1 MRIIKGTEIR
11 DMVASLCIE
20 AAYNLPENE
29 IKLLRSA
36 LNKEKGRAANLIRL
50 ILKNAKI
57 ASKGEYPLCQDTGS
71 AVVFAE
77 IGEKVHIEGNINEAV
92 NEGVRKGYK
101 EGYLRKS
108 IVSNP
113 LFDRKNS
120 GDNTPAILHL
130 SIVKGDRIKLKVL
143 LKGGGAENAS
153 RLKMFTPAD
162 GKEEIISFIKQS
174 VKDAGGKACPP
185 YILGVGI
192 GGDFEQCAFLA
203 KKALTRSRANS
214 KKSYALLEEDILREV
229 NSLGI
234 GAQGLGGK
242 VTALAVYVE
251 SAPCHMASLP
261 VALNICCHSHRI
273 KGGVI

>member
-1 MRIIKGTEIR
+1 MRIIKSSEIR
-11 DMVASLCIE
+11 DIVAALCIE
-20 AAYNLPENE
+20 AAYNLPKKE
-29 IKLLRSA
+29 IKLLKSA
-36 LNKEKGRAANLIRL
+36 LNKEKDRAANLIRL
-50 ILKNAKI
+50 IIKNAQI
-57 ASKGEYPLCQDTGS
+57 ASRGIYPLCQDTGTT
-71 AVVFAE
+71 VVFAE
-77 IGEKVHIEGNINEAV
+77 IGERVHIEGNINEAV

-113 LFDRKNS
+113 LLNRKNT

-130 SIVKGDRIKLKVL
+130 SIVKGDKIKLKVL

-153 RLKMFTPAD
+153 KLKMFTPAD
-162 GKEEIISFIKQS
+162 GKEEIIDFIKQT

-185 YILGVGI
+185 YVLGVGI

-203 KKALTRSRANS
+203 KKALTRNRANS
-214 KKSYALLEEDILREV
+214 QKRYTLLEKEILKAV

-242 VTALAVYVE
+242 VTALSVYVE

-261 VALNICCHSHRI
+261 VAVNICCHSHRI
-273 KGGVI
+273 KEGVI

>member
-1 MRIIKGTEIR
+1 MRIIKGAEIR

-20 AAYNLPENE
+20 AAYNLPEKE

-214 KKSYALLEEDILREV
+214 NKSYALLEEDILREV

>member
-1 MRIIKGTEIR
+1 MRIIKSSEIR
-11 DMVASLCIE
+11 DIVAALCIE
-20 AAYNLPENE
+20 AAYNLPKKE
-29 IKLLRSA
+29 IKLLKSA
-36 LNKEKGRAANLIRL
+36 LNKEKDRAANLIRL
-50 ILKNAKI
+50 IIKNAQI
-57 ASKGEYPLCQDTGS
+57 ASRGIYPLCQDTGS
-71 AVVFAE
+71 TVVFAE
-77 IGEKVHIEGNINEAV
+77 IGEDIHIEGNINEAV

-113 LFDRKNS
+113 LLNRKNT

-130 SIVKGDRIKLKVL
+130 SIVKGDKIKLKVL

-162 GKEEIISFIKQS
+162 GKEEIIDFIKQS
-174 VKDAGGKACPP
+174 VKEAGGKACPP
-185 YILGVGI
+185 YILGIGI

-203 KKALTRSRANS
+203 KKALTRNRANS
-214 KKSYALLEEDILREV
+214 KKSCALLEKEILREV

-242 VTALAVYVE
+242 VTALSVYVE

-261 VALNICCHSHRI
+261 VAVNICCHSHRI
-273 KGGVI
+273 KEGVI

>member
-1 MRIIKGTEIR
+1 MRIIKGAEIR

-20 AAYNLPENE
+20 AAYNLPEKE

-36 LNKEKGRAANLIRL
+36 LNKEKGRAANLIRQ

>member
-1 MRIIKGTEIR
+1 MRIIKGAEIR

-20 AAYNLPENE
+20 AAYNLPEKE

>member
-1 MRIIKGTEIR
+1 MRIIKSSEIR
-11 DMVASLCIE
+11 DIVAALCIE
-20 AAYNLPENE
+20 AAYNF
-29 IKLLRSA
+29 
-36 LNKEKGRAANLIRL
+36 KEKGRAANLIRL

-71 AVVFAE
+71 TVVFAE
-77 IGEKVHIEGNINEAV
+77 IGEDIHIEGNINEAV

-113 LFDRKNS
+113 LLNRKNT

-130 SIVKGDRIKLKVL
+130 SIVKGDKIKLKVL

-162 GKEEIISFIKQS
+162 GKEEIIDFIKQS
-174 VKDAGGKACPP
+174 VKEAGGKACPP
-185 YILGVGI
+185 YILGIGI

-203 KKALTRSRANS
+203 KKALTRNRANS
-214 KKSYALLEEDILREV
+214 KKSCALLEKEILREV

-242 VTALAVYVE
+242 VTALSVYVE

-261 VALNICCHSHRI
+261 VAVNICCHSHRI
-273 KGGVI
+273 KEGVI

>member
-1 MRIIKGTEIR
+1 MRIIKSSEIR
-11 DMVASLCIE
+11 DIVAALCIE
-20 AAYNLPENE
+20 AAYNLPKKE
-29 IKLLRSA
+29 IKLLRAA

-71 AVVFAE
+71 TVVFAE
-77 IGEKVHIEGNINEAV
+77 IGEDIHIEGNINEAV

-108 IVSNP
+108 IVNP
-113 LFDRKNS
+113 LLNRKNT

-130 SIVKGDRIKLKVL
+130 SIVKGDKIKLKVL

-162 GKEEIISFIKQS
+162 GKEEIIDFIKQT

-185 YILGVGI
+185 YILGIGI

-203 KKALTRSRANS
+203 KKALTRNRANS
-214 KKSYALLEEDILREV
+214 QKRYTLLEKEILREV

-242 VTALAVYVE
+242 VTALSVYVE

-261 VALNICCHSHRI
+261 VAVNICCHSHRI
-273 KGGVI
+273 KEGVI

>member
-1 MRIIKGTEIR
+1 MRIIKSAEIR

-20 AAYNLPENE
+20 AAYNLPKNE
-29 IKLLRSA
+29 IKLLRAA

-71 AVVFAE
+71 AVIFAE

>member
-1 MRIIKGTEIR
+1 MRIIKSSEIR
-11 DMVASLCIE
+11 DIVAALCIE
-20 AAYNLPENE
+20 AAYNLPKKE
-29 IKLLRSA
+29 IKLLRAA

-71 AVVFAE
+71 TVVFAE
-77 IGEKVHIEGNINEAV
+77 IGEDIHIEGNINEAV

-113 LFDRKNS
+113 LLNRKNT

-130 SIVKGDRIKLKVL
+130 SIVKGDKIKLKVL

-162 GKEEIISFIKQS
+162 GKEEIIDFIKQS
-174 VKDAGGKACPP
+174 VKEAGGKACPP
-185 YILGVGI
+185 YILGIGI

-203 KKALTRSRANS
+203 KKALTRNRANS
-214 KKSYALLEEDILREV
+214 KKSCALLEKEILREV

-242 VTALAVYVE
+242 VTALSVYVE

-261 VALNICCHSHRI
+261 VAVNICCHSHRI
-273 KGGVI
+273 KEGVI

>member
-1 MRIIKGTEIR
+1 MRIIKGAEIR

-20 AAYNLPENE
+20 AAYNLPEKE

-229 NSLGI
+229 NSLGR

>member
-1 MRIIKGTEIR
+1 MRIIKSSEIR
-11 DMVASLCIE
+11 DIVAALCIE
-20 AAYNLPENE
+20 AAYNLPKKE
-29 IKLLRSA
+29 IKLLRAA

-71 AVVFAE
+71 TVVFAE
-77 IGEKVHIEGNINEAV
+77 IGEDIHIEGNINEAV

-108 IVSNP
+108 IVNP
-113 LFDRKNS
+113 LLNRKNT

-130 SIVKGDRIKLKVL
+130 SIVKGDKIKLKVL

-162 GKEEIISFIKQS
+162 GKEEIIDFIKQS
-174 VKDAGGKACPP
+174 VKEAGGKACPP
-185 YILGVGI
+185 YILGIGI

-203 KKALTRSRANS
+203 KKALTRNRANS
-214 KKSYALLEEDILREV
+214 KKSCALLEKEILREV

-242 VTALAVYVE
+242 VTALSVYVE

-261 VALNICCHSHRI
+261 VAVNICCHSHRI
-273 KGGVI
+273 KEGVI

>member
-20 AAYNLPENE
+20 AAYNLPEKE
-29 IKLLRSA
+29 IKLLRAA

>member
-1 MRIIKGTEIR
+1 MRIIKSAEIR
-11 DMVASLCIE
+11 DMVAALCIE
-20 AAYNLPENE
+20 AAYNLPKKE
-29 IKLLRSA
+29 IKLLRAA

-71 AVVFAE
+71 TVVFAE
-77 IGEKVHIEGNINEAV
+77 IGEDIHIEGNINEAV

-113 LFDRKNS
+113 LLNRKNT

-130 SIVKGDRIKLKVL
+130 SIVKGDKIKLKVL

-162 GKEEIISFIKQS
+162 GKEEIIDFIKQT

-185 YILGVGI
+185 YVLGVGI

-203 KKALTRSRANS
+203 KKALTRNRANS
-214 KKSYALLEEDILREV
+214 QKRYTLLEKEILREV

-242 VTALAVYVE
+242 VTALSVYVE

-261 VALNICCHSHRI
+261 VAVNICCHSHRI
-273 KGGVI
+273 KEGVI

>member
-1 MRIIKGTEIR
+1 M
-11 DMVASLCIE
+11 
-20 AAYNLPENE
+20 
-29 IKLLRSA
+29 
-36 LNKEKGRAANLIRL
+36 
-50 ILKNAKI
+50 
-57 ASKGEYPLCQDTGS
+57 
-71 AVVFAE
+71 
-77 IGEKVHIEGNINEAV
+77 
-92 NEGVRKGYK
+92 
-101 EGYLRKS
+101 
-108 IVSNP
+108 
-113 LFDRKNS
+113 FDRKNS

>member
-1 MRIIKGTEIR
+1 MRIIKSSEIR
-11 DMVASLCIE
+11 DIVAALCIE
-20 AAYNLPENE
+20 AAYNLPKKE
-29 IKLLRSA
+29 IKLLKSA

-50 ILKNAKI
+50 ILKNAEI

-71 AVVFAE
+71 TVVFAE
-77 IGEKVHIEGNINEAV
+77 IGEDIHIEGNINEAV

-108 IVSNP
+108 IVNP
-113 LFDRKNS
+113 LLNRKNT
-120 GDNTPAILHL
+120 GDNTPAVLHL
-130 SIVKGDRIKLKVL
+130 SIVKGDKIKLKVM

-153 RLKMFTPAD
+153 KLKMFTPAD
-162 GKEEIISFIKQS
+162 GKEEIIDFIKQT

-185 YILGVGI
+185 YVLGVGI

-214 KKSYALLEEDILREV
+214 KKSYALLEKEILREV

-242 VTALAVYVE
+242 VTALSVYVE

-261 VALNICCHSHRI
+261 VAVNICCHSHRI
-273 KGGVI
+273 KEGVI

>member
-1 MRIIKGTEIR
+1 MRIIKSSEIR
-11 DMVASLCIE
+11 DIVAALCIE
-20 AAYNLPENE
+20 AAYNLPKKE
-29 IKLLRSA
+29 IKLLRAA

-71 AVVFAE
+71 TVVFAE
-77 IGEKVHIEGNINEAV
+77 IGEDIHIEGNINEAV

-113 LFDRKNS
+113 LLNRKNT

-130 SIVKGDRIKLKVL
+130 SIVKGDKIKLKVL

-162 GKEEIISFIKQS
+162 GKEEIIDFIKQT

-185 YILGVGI
+185 YILGIGI

-203 KKALTRSRANS
+203 KKALTRNRANS
-214 KKSYALLEEDILREV
+214 QKRYTLLEKEILREV

-242 VTALAVYVE
+242 VTALSVYVE

-261 VALNICCHSHRI
+261 VAVNICCHSHRI
-273 KGGVI
+273 KEGVI

>member
-1 MRIIKGTEIR
+1 
-11 DMVASLCIE
+11 MVASLCIE
-20 AAYNLPENE
+20 AAYNLPEKE

-71 AVVFAE
+71 AVIFAE

>member
-1 MRIIKGTEIR
+1 MRIIKGAEIR

-20 AAYNLPENE
+20 AAYNLPEKE

-108 IVSNP
+108 IVANP

>member
-1 MRIIKGTEIR
+1 MRIIKGAEIR

-20 AAYNLPENE
+20 AAYNLPEKE

-162 GKEEIISFIKQS
+162 GREEIISFIKQS

>member
-1 MRIIKGTEIR
+1 MRIIKGAEIR

-20 AAYNLPENE
+20 AAYNLPEKE
-29 IKLLRSA
+29 IKLLRAA

-203 KKALTRSRANS
+203 KKALTRSRVNS

>member
-11 DMVASLCIE
+11 DMVSSLCIE
-20 AAYNLPENE
+20 AAYNLPEKE

-77 IGEKVHIEGNINEAV
+77 IGEKVHIEGNINEVV